1 MVSVLDFSLLMTML
15 PVPAAMAQPA
25 HARQVRNPAP
35 TIFTCGQAIFLATY
49 GNRATLIALSLASF
63 AMLTFALAWF

>member
-1 MVSVLDFSLLMTML
+1 ML

-25 HARQVRNPAP
+25 DARQTSKPAP
-35 TIFTCGQAIFLATY
+35 AIFTGGHAKILATY

-63 AMLTFALAWF
+63 AMLTSTWAWF